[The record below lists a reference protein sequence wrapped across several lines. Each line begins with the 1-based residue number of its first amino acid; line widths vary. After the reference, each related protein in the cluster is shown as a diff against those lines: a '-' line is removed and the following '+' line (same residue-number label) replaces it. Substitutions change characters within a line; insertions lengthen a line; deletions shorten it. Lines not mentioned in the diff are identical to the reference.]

1 MDELLSPC
9 SSFSHAG
16 YPVIEF
22 ASCEVPE
29 KGLLD
34 DVVAMTK
41 NDGYEDGDDLWPAVG
56 TLSRHS
62 ELFTQSYTQPALP
75 HHQQQPAA
83 A

>member
-1 MDELLSPC
+1 
-9 SSFSHAG
+9 
-16 YPVIEF
+16 
-22 ASCEVPE
+22 
-29 KGLLD
+29 
-34 DVVAMTK
+34 MTK